1 MSGDISHGEDSPSEV
16 PPTVWPPAI
25 QHQFLERPVTF
36 TKKQM
41 ERVRYRWFHVLL
53 ALMMV
58 AVGLVEYFGASHAWS
73 SLPLGSFFLYSLLL
87 LFLLS
92 CVGNLWRA
100 YQGWQLKALLDRS
113 QARPPQPQKHSR

>member
-1 MSGDISHGEDSPSEV
+1 MSGDTSHGEDGPSEV

-25 QHQFLERPVTF
+25 QYQFLERPVTF

-58 AVGLVEYFGASHAWS
+58 AVGLVEYFGASHAWL
-73 SLPLGSFFLYSLLL
+73 SLPQGKLVFFSLL
-87 LFLLS
+87 LLS

-113 QARPPQPQKHSR
+113 QARLPQPQKHSR